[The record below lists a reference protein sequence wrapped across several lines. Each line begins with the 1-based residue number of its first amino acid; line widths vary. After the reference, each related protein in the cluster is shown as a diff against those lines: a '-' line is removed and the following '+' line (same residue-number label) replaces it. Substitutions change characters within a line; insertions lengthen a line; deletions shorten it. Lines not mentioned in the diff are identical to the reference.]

1 MVFVESNTTGSGRLF
16 CANARRMG
24 LRPVVLGVDPG
35 RYSYVEGDGFDSVV
49 VEAATVPAVLAA
61 CGGLGGR
68 IAGVISSSE
77 YHSGTAAAVARELGL
92 PHADPEAIRACR
104 DKQVQ
109 RTILHNAGMPGPAFA
124 AARTAED
131 AAEKANAIGY
141 PVVVKPVAGSG
152 SIGARLCRTESEVR
166 AAAGFVLDTDPA
178 ELALPAQERVM
189 VEEFLDGPE
198 FSVET
203 LDGRPV
209 AVVAKHLG
217 PAPHF
222 VEIGHDVPAN
232 TEHADVLG
240 EAAVEALTA
249 LGLIWG
255 AAHVELRLTTGGPR
269 IVEVNPR
276 LAGGMIPRMIE
287 EATGVDLIAEVVA
300 RAAGRQAPEHPA
312 RNAAASIRFLVAPS
326 EGRLDGIDG
335 VEAARATP
343 GVVDVG
349 LTRKPGELLARTN
362 SFRDRIGYVIAAAPD
377 VGRSS
382 RVAEEALRQLTPRIT
397 PDEISVAIVGL
408 GSRGLGVLERVIT
421 LAPQGSRVRV
431 EVIDPRCDGA
441 GVHHLDQ
448 PDYLLLNTTCA
459 QVSLF
464 PDRLSVGDTTGEPG
478 PSLHDWVTARG
489 LRIGQD
495 GFTVSTTGR
504 EIRPTDFL
512 PRRVLGE
519 YLGWFSHT
527 IRQRAPERVTITP
540 HRAEAAGL
548 DEDGDELVIT
558 LSTNEVIR
566 ARHAFLTT
574 GYTPNTTRAEPRRV
588 SDPYPVPDTMDDIR
602 PGETVAM
609 AGFGLSSMDL
619 ISALTVGRGGRFAEP
634 EDEPRYL
641 PSGAE
646 PVILLYSRTGIP
658 CRARP
663 KVVEFGEPYQ
673 PLVFTAE
680 NIDRIR
686 AGGTGPLDFDRDVL
700 PLVLNE
706 IRAAYRRC
714 EARLAGRARQ
724 LDEAFATTTDLTAL
738 LDELDAKH
746 GPVDAAALFD
756 GSAEM
761 PLDSSLT
768 YQKWLA
774 DVIRA
779 DLAEGLLGFTGSP
792 VKAGLDI
799 LRALRDTFRYVVDFG
814 GLTPESLDAYTA
826 HTIPALNRAVVGP
839 QFERHTELLALIAAG
854 IVAAPFGP
862 APAVRRNER
871 TGGWTVSSTTL
882 AEPCTREVDWLV
894 SAHVDLPAVTTSA
907 SPLLRALSAR
917 GWIRPHRPESRLV
930 HGIDID
936 PDQHPIRGN
945 GEVER
950 RIWVLGPL
958 CEGATFY
965 NNLVP
970 SPSVYSRPIADAHRC
985 VTAMYAT
992 GPGA

>member
-1 MVFVESNTTGSGRLF
+1 
-16 CANARRMG
+16 MG

-35 RYSYVEGDGFDSVV
+35 RYSYVAGDGVDSVV

-104 DKQVQ
+104 DKWVQ
-109 RTILHNAGMPGPAFA
+109 RTILHNAGVPGAAFA
-124 AARTAED
+124 AARGAEE
-131 AAEKANAIGY
+131 AAERANAIGY

-152 SIGARLCRTESEVR
+152 SIGVRLCRTEGEVR
-166 AAAGFVLDTDPA
+166 AAAGFVLDTGPA
-178 ELALPAQERVM
+178 ELGLPAQERVV
-189 VEEFLDGPE
+189 VEEYLDGPE

-217 PAPHF
+217 AAPHF
-222 VEIGHDVPAN
+222 VEMGHDVPAE
-232 TEHADVLG
+232 TEQARALG
-240 EAAVEALTA
+240 EVAGEALRA
-249 LGLIWG
+249 LGLTWG
-255 AAHVELRLTTGGPR
+255 AAHVELRLTPDGPR

-300 RAAGRQAPEHPA
+300 RAAGRQAPRHPD
-312 RNAAASIRFLVAPS
+312 RNVAASIRFLVAPT
-326 EGRLDGIDG
+326 EGQLVSIDG
-335 VEAARATP
+335 VADARATP

-349 LTRKPGELLARTN
+349 LTRRNGERLARTN

-377 VGRSS
+377 VERSS
-382 RVAEEALRQLTPRIT
+382 RVAEEALRQLKPRIT
-397 PDEISVAIVGL
+397 PDEISVAIIGL
-408 GSRGLGVLERVIT
+408 GSRGLGVLERIVT
-421 LAPQGSRVRV
+421 LAPEGRRVRV
-431 EVIDPRCDGA
+431 ELIDPRCDGA

-464 PDRLSVGDTTGEPG
+464 PDRLSVGEDTGEPG
-478 PSLHDWVTARG
+478 PSLYDWVTGRG
-489 LRIGQD
+489 LRIGED
-495 GFTVSTTGR
+495 GFTVGTTGR

-519 YLGWFSHT
+519 YLGWFFDT
-527 IRQRAPERVTITP
+527 IQQRAPERVTITR
-540 HRAEAAGL
+540 HRAEAVDLG
-548 DEDGDELVIT
+548 EDGDELVIT
-558 LSTNEVIR
+558 LSSNEIVR
-566 ARHAFLTT
+566 VRHAFLTT
-574 GYTPNTTRAEPRRV
+574 GYTPNTNGAQ
-588 SDPYPVPDTMDDIR
+588 PYPMPDTLNGICS
-602 PGETVAM
+602 GETVAV
-609 AGFGLSSMDL
+609 AGFGLSAMDL
-619 ISALTVGRGGRFAEP
+619 ISALTVGRGGRFAGP
-634 EDEPRYL
+634 AGEPRYL
-641 PSGAE
+641 ASGAE

-673 PLVFTAE
+673 PLVFTTK
-680 NIDRIR
+680 NIDRLR
-686 AGGTGPLDFDRDVL
+686 AANTGPLDFDRDVL
-700 PLVLNE
+700 PLVINE
-706 IRAAYRRC
+706 IRTAYRRC
-714 EARLAGRARQ
+714 EARLAGRGRQ
-724 LDEAFATTTDLTAL
+724 LDEALATATDLTAL
-738 LDELDAKH
+738 LDELDTMH
-746 GPVDAAALFD
+746 GPVDAAALLD

-761 PLDSSLT
+761 PLESSLT

-779 DLAEGLLGFTGSP
+779 DLAEGVLGFSGSP

-854 IVAAPFGP
+854 IVATPFGP
-862 APAVRRNER
+862 APTTRRNER
-871 TGGWTVSSTTL
+871 TGGWTVSSTAL

-894 SAHVDLPAVTTSA
+894 SAHVDLPAVTASA

-950 RIWVLGPL
+950 RIRVLGPL

-985 VTAMYAT
+985 VTAMYTT
-992 GPGA
+992 GPEA